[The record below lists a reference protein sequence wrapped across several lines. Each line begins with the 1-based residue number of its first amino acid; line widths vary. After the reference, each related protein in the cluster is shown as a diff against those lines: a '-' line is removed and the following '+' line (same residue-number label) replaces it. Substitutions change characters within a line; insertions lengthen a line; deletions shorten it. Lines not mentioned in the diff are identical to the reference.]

1 MGRVTGAGGSRLAFR
16 TAGDPQ
22 GPPIVFV
29 HGWAASGAA
38 WSGQLSDPALAGHR
52 LVAVDLRGHGASDVP
67 ADGYD
72 RPEVWAG
79 DLAAVLDHCRAATGL
94 PPVLVGWSYGG
105 LVVTDYL
112 RERGTAGIAGV
123 VYAGALTEVGRDRPG
138 GVIGP
143 AWDGIMRPALSD
155 DPEDAIPALTTLARR
170 MTAAPLPGAD
180 VQRYVG
186 DMLRVPPS
194 VRKALFRRDVGSA
207 EVLAAIDV
215 PVLVAHG
222 TADTVVAPASAEYT
236 AGKISTAVVRWFE
249 EVGHMPFV
257 ERRAEFNAA
266 LLEFAGPVA
275 NH

>member
-1 MGRVTGAGGSRLAFR
+1 MTQTTSAGGTRLAFR

-29 HGWAASGAA
+29 HGWAASSGAWA
-38 WSGQLSDPALAGHR
+38 GQLGDPSLSTHK

-67 ADGYD
+67 LDGYD
-72 RPEVWAG
+72 DPAAWAA
-79 DLAAVLDHCRAATGL
+79 DLAAVIDNLSRPA
-94 PPVLVGWSYGG
+94 VLVGWSYGG

-112 RERGTAGIAGV
+112 RERGTAGVAGI
-123 VYAGALTEVGRDRPG
+123 VYVGALTEMGRDRPG
-138 GVIGP
+138 GAVGT
-143 AWDGIMRPALSD
+143 AWDGIMRPALSE
-155 DPEDAIPALTTLARR
+155 DPREAIPALTALAER
-170 MTAAPLPGAD
+170 MTAEPLQGPD
-180 VQRYVG
+180 LQRYVG
-186 DMLRVPPS
+186 DMLRVPPR

-207 EVLAAIDV
+207 DVLAAIDV
-215 PVLVAHG
+215 PVLIVHG
-222 TADTVVAPASAEYT
+222 TADTVVAPASAEYA

>member
-1 MGRVTGAGGSRLAFR
+1 MAHVTTEGGARIAFR

-38 WSGQLSDPALAGHR
+38 WAGQLSDPSLSAHR
-52 LVAVDLRGHGASDVP
+52 LVAVDLRGHGASDAP

-72 RPEVWAG
+72 DPAVWAG
-79 DLAAVLDHCRAATGL
+79 DLAAVLAHLGRPA
-94 PPVLVGWSYGG
+94 VLVGWSYGG

-112 RERGTAGIAGV
+112 RERGTAGVAGV
-123 VYAGALTEVGRDRPG
+123 VYAGALTEMGRDRPG
-138 GVIGP
+138 GVVGS
-143 AWDGIMRPALSD
+143 AWDGIMRPALSE
-155 DPEDAIPALTTLARR
+155 DPREAIPALTTLAER
-170 MTAAPLPGAD
+170 MTATPLPGPD
-180 VQRYVG
+180 VQRHVG
-186 DMLRVPPS
+186 DMLRVPPR

-207 EVLAAIDV
+207 EVLTAIDV
-215 PVLVAHG
+215 PVLIAHG
-222 TADTVVAPASAEYT
+222 TADTVVAPASAEYA

-257 ERRAEFNAA
+257 ERSAEFNAA
-266 LLEFAGPVA
+266 LVDFAGPVA

>member
-1 MGRVTGAGGSRLAFR
+1 MEFLTGADGTRLAVR
-16 TAGDPQ
+16 AAGDPQ

-29 HGWAASGAA
+29 HGWAASSRA
-38 WSGQLSDPALAGHR
+38 WAGQLSDPSLAAYR
-52 LVAVDLRGHGASDVP
+52 LVAVDLRGHGASGAP

-72 RPEVWAG
+72 SSATWAG
-79 DLAAVLDHCRAATGL
+79 DIAAVLEYAGRPA
-94 PPVLVGWSYGG
+94 VLAGWSYGG

-112 RERGTAGIAGV
+112 REHGTEGVAGV
-123 VYAGALTEVGRDRPG
+123 VLAGALTEVGRDRPG
-138 GVIGP
+138 GAVGS
-143 AWDGIMRPALSD
+143 AWDGLMRPALSE
-155 DPEDAIPALTTLARR
+155 DPDEAIPALTTLAKG

-180 VQRYVG
+180 VQRYVA
-186 DMLRVPPS
+186 DMLLVPPR

-207 EVLAAIDV
+207 DVLAAIDV

-222 TADTVVAPASAEYT
+222 TADTVVAPSSAEYA
-236 AGKISTAVVRWFE
+236 AGKISTAIVRWFG

-266 LLEFAGPVA
+266 LVEFAGPVA